1 MEKKSTAGKKK
12 RSPPDLAS
20 FVFSWSLKDI
30 CNENLYGN
38 KVASIPTTFSSVEQY
53 FKSFC
58 LPLLEE
64 TRADLSSNMEMISR
78 APAFK
83 VLWIKSKKPS
93 EKLLYDVRIRLLT
106 AGEGNSESYVPK
118 TGDVLVLSSIR
129 PKKMSD
135 LESIGGSITLAS
147 VIKNENYAV
156 LPEYQIKIQS
166 SRSIAVEKGQ
176 EPSLFAVYLSNITTN
191 SRIWLSIT
199 SVKNLSIIQNVLNT
213 DSLAAGGCN
222 ECSDSCIDQ
231 SEATLFQSELN
242 ESQKAA
248 ISNSLSLAK
257 CSHKHRVQLVWGPPG
272 TGKTKTIS
280 TLLWALVGKKHR
292 TVTCAPTNIAV
303 VQIASRLLNLI
314 KASRGKDN
322 YLLGDVV
329 LYGNRQKMKIK
340 EEELEDIFLD
350 DRVEKLAECFNPRS
364 GWNHQLGE
372 MINLLQNPLALHKLQ
387 EEEGLTLRK
396 FLVNRTRTVFQ
407 RLKNHFRIFSVNFS
421 TAFTSMGK
429 IAEMVAGLSLLES
442 FLDSLRSSKLDDDA
456 LKQIFGFLK
465 LEQTEGVSHRGHK
478 VLKIMELGK
487 TRLKCIQVLEI
498 LKEGIDFPVTG
509 NMMDIRDFCLAK
521 ATVVLCTA
529 ATSFKLRSVKMGPLE
544 LCVIDEASQLKEC
557 ESLIP
562 LQLKGLRNAI
572 LIGDDRQ
579 LSAMVNSKVSEK
591 ADFGRSLFQR
601 LVSLG
606 QEKELLAVQYRM
618 HPSISLFPNSSFYSN
633 KIRDG
638 DNVKSQGHRRRYL
651 KGNFFGSYSFI
662 NIAQSAES
670 SHEEPSRKNLIEVA
684 VVSRLVQNLSKACRA
699 SKKEVSVGIISPY
712 AAQVAA
718 ISEKLGK
725 TYDSW
730 NGFRVKIRTVDG
742 FQGGEE
748 DIIIFS
754 TVRANKT
761 GNVGFLSNL
770 QRTNVA
776 LTRAKYCLW
785 ILGNE
790 PTLVASDSIWKDI
803 VIDAKQRRCF
813 FDAEEDESLADAIV
827 TSRMELGQFDDMLRA
842 DSLLFRKA
850 KWKVLFTDSFRNSI
864 LRTKAVELR
873 KVVELLKRLSNGK
886 RQEKNELKFLEGSPE
901 ELLQKNHVG
910 NGQCLFWSTDIEKSS
925 NCIQTQV
932 LKFWAFLPQ
941 QRAPKLEKRLKKMFS
956 DYPEE
961 YVSRCK
967 FKRTERG
974 LVLPMSWE
982 VTHEEDDTSPSIKE
996 VQDLSGGLAS
1006 IDLDEEE
1013 IILYTVPPNSSSHS
1027 HIPTSVKWMKK
1038 KHCINSKA
1046 NEEIHLVSNGQSKL

>member
-12 RSPPDLAS
+12 GSPPDLAS

-58 LPLLEE
+58 VPLLEE

-78 APAFK
+78 APASK
-83 VLWIKSKKPS
+83 VLSIKSKKPS

-106 AGEGNSESYVPK
+106 AGEGNSDSYVPK

-129 PKKMSD
+129 PKKKSD
-135 LESIGGSITLAS
+135 LESIRESITLAS
-147 VIKNENYAV
+147 VIKNENYEV

-191 SRIWLSIT
+191 SRIWLSLSIT
-199 SVKNLSIIQNVLNT
+199 SVKNSSIIQNVLNT
-213 DSLAAGGCN
+213 DSLATGGCN
-222 ECSDSCIDQ
+222 KCSDSCIDQ
-231 SEATLFQSELN
+231 SEATLFQSDLN
-242 ESQKAA
+242 KSQKAA
-248 ISNSLSLAK
+248 ISNSLSLTK
-257 CSHKHRVQLVWGPPG
+257 CSHKHRVQLIWGPPG

-280 TLLWALVGKKHR
+280 TLLRALVEKKHR

-314 KASRGKDN
+314 KASRGKD

-340 EEELEDIFLD
+340 EEEELEDIFLE

-372 MINLLQNPLALHKLQ
+372 MINLLQDPLALHKLQ
-387 EEEGLTLRK
+387 EEEGLTLGK

-407 RLKNHFRIFSVNFS
+407 QLKNHFRIFSVHFS
-421 TAFTSMGK
+421 TAFAPMGK
-429 IAEMVAGLSLLES
+429 IAEMVAGLSFLES

-456 LKQIFGFLK
+456 FKQVFGSK
-465 LEQTEGVSHRGHK
+465 LEQTEGVSHRGNK
-478 VLKIMELGK
+478 VQKIIEFGK
-487 TRLKCIQVLEI
+487 TRLKCIQVLET
-498 LKEGIDFPVTG
+498 LKEGFDFPVTG
-509 NMMDIRDFCLAK
+509 NKKEMRDFCLAK

-529 ATSFKLRSVKMGPLE
+529 ATSFKLRSVKMDPLE
-544 LCVIDEASQLKEC
+544 LCVIDEAAQLKEC
-557 ESLIP
+557 ETLIP

-633 KIRDG
+633 KIHDG
-638 DNVKSQGHRRRYL
+638 DNVKSQGHQRRYI
-651 KGNFFGSYSFI
+651 KGKFFGSYSFI
-662 NIAQSAES
+662 NIGQSAES
-670 SHEEPSRKNLIEVA
+670 SHEEPSLKNLIEVA
-684 VVSRLVQNLSKACRA
+684 VVSRLVQNLFKACRA
-699 SKKEVSVGIISPY
+699 SKKEVSIGIISPY

-725 TYDSW
+725 TYDSCS
-730 NGFRVKIRTVDG
+730 GFHVKIRTVDG

-761 GNVGFLSNL
+761 GKVGFLSNL

-785 ILGNE
+785 ILGHE
-790 PTLVASDSIWKDI
+790 PTLAESNSIWKD
-803 VIDAKQRRCF
+803 VVLDAKKRKCF
-813 FDAEEDESLADAIV
+813 FNAEEDESLANTIV
-827 TSRMELGQFDDMLRA
+827 NAQMELGQFDDLLRA

-850 KWKVLFTDSFRNSI
+850 KWKVLFTDNFRKSFQ
-864 LRTKAVELR
+864 RTKVVELR
-873 KVVELLKRLSNGK
+873 KVVELLKRLSDGK
-886 RQEKNELKFLEGSPE
+886 RQEKNELEFLEGSPV
-901 ELLQKNHVG
+901 ELLQINHVR

-925 NCIQTQV
+925 NCIQIQV

-941 QRAPKLEKRLKKMFS
+941 QRALKLEKRLKKMFS

-967 FKRTERG
+967 FKRTKRG

-982 VTHEEDDTSPSIKE
+982 VTHEEDDTSSIK

-1013 IILYTVPPNSSSHS
+1013 TILYTVPPNSSSHS
-1027 HIPTSVKWMKK
+1027 HIPTS
-1038 KHCINSKA
+1038 IT
-1046 NEEIHLVSNGQSKL
+1046 